1 MKNIEVTKFYNRCLL
16 KSMLI
21 DFNTKE
27 LAEYFE
33 KESDYD
39 LFLKILVDLI
49 YNEGVFLLL
58 KDTFVFKIICV
69 ISEHSDVSEQSTND
83 LVDSLFEYFDRIMN
97 IDSENKGNMLSNY
110 KNSYEYAIGCTIND
124 NDFLTCITNDYLLMK
139 LLINDEIEGIDIDQS
154 LLLSIDYLLYFCPDF
169 FKEKGVYSNVML
181 LLDKYSEKRDMSSE
195 ILFNAKEIKSD
206 IQKLL
211 KRK

>member
-27 LAEYFE
+27 LTEYFE

-69 ISEHSDVSEQSTND
+69 ISEHSDVSEQSTKD

-97 IDSENKGNMLSNY
+97 IDSENKGNMLS
-110 KNSYEYAIGCTIND
+110 ND

-181 LLDKYSEKRDMSSE
+181 LLDKYSEKKDMSSE